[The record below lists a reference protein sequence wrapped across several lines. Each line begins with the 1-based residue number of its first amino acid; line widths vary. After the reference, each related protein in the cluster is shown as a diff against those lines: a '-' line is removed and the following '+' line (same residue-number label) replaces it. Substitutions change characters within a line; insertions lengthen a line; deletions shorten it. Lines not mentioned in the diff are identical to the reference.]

1 MVAKRDTNP
10 NVASDS
16 DVDPKAVE
24 ALEQAVARLSAF
36 VDPDGLAPNTVID
49 ITGIAKEKAAAAG
62 LIWEDDGDRELAVKA
77 VQRVLKERCVHEMT
91 RLDRVVL
98 DLANEAGSL
107 FWASTTH
114 PAIVFC
120 SLKSGDTAIRRHS
133 PNPSHSVRAIAV
145 YFDPNLVEAVPVI
158 EKNSG
163 QQRINRET
171 GELLV
176 KPNVYDES
184 GYLAVVGVY
193 GSIADAEQARNQLRR
208 DVMTIQRPIDFTA
221 MNLEGEDAFA
231 SPLQA
236 LNTL

>member
-10 NVASDS
+10 NVASDT
-16 DVDPKAVE
+16 DVDPKAIE
-24 ALEQAVARLSAF
+24 ALEQAVARLGSF

-49 ITGIAKEKAAAAG
+49 ITGIAKEKAGAAG
-62 LIWEDDGDRELAVKA
+62 LNWEDDGDRELAVKA
-77 VQRVLKERCVHEMT
+77 VQRVLKERCVHETT

-98 DLANEAGSL
+98 DMDNTHGSL
-107 FWASTTH
+107 FWAATDC
-114 PAIVFC
+114 PAIVFAA
-120 SLKSGDTAIRRHS
+120 LKSGDTAIRRHA
-133 PNPSHSVRAIAV
+133 PNPSHTIRAIAV
-145 YFDPNLVEAVPVI
+145 YFDPHLVEAVPVI

-163 QQRINRET
+163 QQRVNRET

-176 KPNVYDES
+176 KPNVYSET
-184 GYLAVVGVY
+184 GYLSVVGVY

-221 MNLEGEDAFA
+221 MNLDGDDPFA